1 MNTTSKE
8 GHDDE
13 IRAPRASGLEGV
25 VVADTALSEVDGE
38 RGRLV
43 VRGRDVEAWAR
54 EASFEAALVRVWTGR
69 TPDAAEET
77 RVRGALGRARL
88 RAHEALVKAGPELL
102 ASDDAMAALA
112 AGAALIG
119 GQARE
124 EGEASDLALVAAA
137 PVIAGAW
144 LARRAG
150 RAAVVPDAALAHA
163 ADVLRLVAPPTSSSS
178 AADAARARALEVYLV
193 TVMDHG
199 MNASTFTARVVAS
212 TGARA
217 HAAVVA
223 AIGALSGPLHG
234 GAPGPVLDMLDAVG
248 RAGDARRWLE
258 AELGAGRRIM
268 GMGHRIYRV
277 RDPRVVVL
285 ERAAEAL
292 REAGLA
298 SPRLLIAREVERA
311 AEVLLAEK
319 YPDRALKANVEL
331 ATAVLL
337 DAIDVPRELFSTMFA
352 AGRVVGWLGH
362 VAEQRATGRLIRPDA
377 RYVGPRAA
385 AGEV

>member
-1 MNTTSKE
+1 MNTKDVNDTK
-8 GHDDE
+8 DDGV
-13 IRAPRASGLEGV
+13 RVPRASGLEGV

-43 VRGRDVEAWAR
+43 VRGRAVEVLAR
-54 EASFEAALVRVWTGR
+54 EASFEAALLRVWTGR
-69 TPDAAEET
+69 EADADEEA
-77 RVRGALGRARL
+77 RVRLALGRARV
-88 RAHEALVKAGPELL
+88 RAHQALTRVGPAVL
-102 ASDDAMAALA
+102 ASEDAMATLA
-112 AGAALIG
+112 AGMAVVG
-119 GQARE
+119 GT
-124 EGEASDLALVAAA
+124 ASDEGDDLVLVGAV
-137 PVIAGAW
+137 PVIAAAW
-144 LARRAG
+144 LAHRQG
-150 RAAVVPDAALAHA
+150 RAPLAPDPALAHA
-163 ADVLRLVAPPTSSSS
+163 ADTLRLVTARPH
-178 AADAARARALEVYLV
+178 DAARARALEVYLV

-292 REAGLA
+292 HAAGLA

-362 VAEQRATGRLIRPDA
+362 VAEQRTSGRLIRPDA
-377 RYVGPRAA
+377 RYVGP
-385 AGEV
+385 GL